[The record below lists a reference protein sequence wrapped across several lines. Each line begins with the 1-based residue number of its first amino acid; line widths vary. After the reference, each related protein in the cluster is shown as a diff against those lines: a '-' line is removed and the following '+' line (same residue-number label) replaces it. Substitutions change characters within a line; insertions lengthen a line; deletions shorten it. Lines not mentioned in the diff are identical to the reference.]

1 MKSEHASFKMVVRL
15 VVGLTIVFCAA
26 AASVAA
32 QPVSSFSNL
41 VKKVGPGVVNIVVVK
56 KVQAADPEQ
65 TPFGPDDPFK
75 DFFEHYFGNRMPKD
89 YSQGTLGTGFIIDA
103 DGLILT
109 NNHVV
114 EDASDLKV
122 KLADDREFPADVV
135 GRDPKTDVALIRIK
149 TDDALTPLRLGD
161 SDKLEVGDWVV
172 AIGNPFGLGNT
183 VTSGIVSAK
192 YRQIG
197 AGAYDNFIQTDT
209 PINPGNSGGPLIN
222 MDGDVIGINSA
233 IFSQSGG
240 SVGIGFAIP
249 INMVKDLL
257 PQLRQGKVRRA
268 YLGVMVQDV
277 TPDLRRKLGLETDRG
292 ALVSDVPTD
301 SPAAAAGIQ
310 RGDVILSVDGKSVKN
325 SRELPLIIATK
336 PIGKSI
342 EINVLRRGKTIALT
356 AVTRELEEEIPSAD
370 PEEAAGARLGLS
382 MQTMTAEVANTYGLN
397 RVTGV
402 LVLQVEAGSPGA
414 DAGLEPGDVIIEV
427 EQQPVN
433 DVAAFQRIVGQS
445 VKDKILLILVD
456 RGGSTFFLTLTLP

>member
-1 MKSEHASFKMVVRL
+1 M
-15 VVGLTIVFCAA
+15 
-26 AASVAA
+26 
-32 QPVSSFSNL
+32 
-41 VKKVGPGVVNIVVVK
+41 VNIVVVK